1 MELPPF
7 PDAGEQCVNTTP
19 FVLVASC
26 VNGLRVVQWS
36 YVSEIF
42 NENTAAQRTNGGQCA
57 KVKLLE
63 TAATLKWTAEQV
75 AQVAKSL
82 GLK

>member
-42 NENTAAQRTNGGQCA
+42 NENTTAARTGGQCA

-63 TAATLKWTAEQV
+63 TAAALKWTAEQV
-75 AQVAKSL
+75 ATVAKSL

>member
-1 MELPPF
+1 M
-7 PDAGEQCVNTTP
+7 
-19 FVLVASC
+19 
-26 VNGLRVVQWS
+26 VQWS

-42 NENTAAQRTNGGQCA
+42 NENTTAARTGGQCA

-63 TAATLKWTAEQV
+63 TAAALKWSAEQV
-75 AQVAKSL
+75 ATVAKSL